1 MPYACQYD
9 HLCACCKAHT
19 TLQHLQ
25 CELAYVCRVKF
36 DTQNAVAGDDIPLVK
51 AAKAFWAN
59 AKPTFWHLCA
69 FVAPPVAMPLLRVL
83 VRGFPSQVL
92 VDLEEA
98 HATLYDA
105 SDCLIKVLTDT
116 PVLCRIESDNQLSCC
131 PLAGYSQ
138 WYPVQCQQ
146 CKAVTF
152 PVDVLWAGGAGGW
165 GWAG

>member
-1 MPYACQYD
+1 M
-9 HLCACCKAHT
+9 
-19 TLQHLQ
+19 
-25 CELAYVCRVKF
+25 KF

-116 PVLCRIESDNQLSCC
+116 PVLCLIESDNQLSCYPWQDTVSGTQC
-131 PLAGYSQ
+131 SVSNAKQSLSQ
-138 WYPVQCQQ
+138 LMYYEEP
-146 CKAVTF
+146 
-152 PVDVLWAGGAGGW
+152 GGW